1 MTKMCKRLM
10 RDKKFL
16 SLFTGVLVLVIL
28 VVAWFVFNNKKEYQ
42 ELSVREASLVT
53 ENFIN
58 SYLMP
63 SGSQASVIA
72 SSEEYDLY
80 KLVIDIGNED
90 PVESYVTKDGR
101 LFFPQALEIESV
113 AKVDA
118 NSSAKQAPTPANV
131 PKSDKP
137 EVELFVMSYCPFGT
151 QMLKGLLPVL
161 ETLGDSIDFE
171 LKFNDYAMHEKVE
184 LDENLVQYCVQKEE
198 PENLNAY
205 LTCFLEAG
213 DRENCLAEN
222 TNVNKINNCVT
233 ATDKEFNVTE
243 NYNNKIDWKGN
254 FPGFNVYKEDNAKY
268 SVGGSPTLII
278 NGANISSARDSASLL
293 NTICSAFNEA
303 PEACS
308 AQLNNQSPTPGFGFD
323 FNSASTEASC
333 L

>member
-16 SLFTGVLVLVIL
+16 SLLAGVLVLAIL
-28 VVAWFVFNNKKEYQ
+28 AVAWFVFNNKKEYQ
-42 ELSVREASLVT
+42 ELSIREASLVT

-63 SGSQASVIA
+63 SGSRASVTA

-101 LFFPQALEIESV
+101 LFFPQALEIETIDS
-113 AKVDA
+113 A
-118 NSSAKQAPTPANV
+118 NTNPASAQSPTPVNV

-161 ETLGDSIDFE
+161 ETLGDNIDFE

-278 NGANISSARDSASLL
+278 NGANISSARDSVSLL

-323 FNSASTEASC
+323 FSAASTEASC